1 MDSEKEEPNETRRN
15 VFESNQQEMPTETNE
30 DTQSRQKYT
39 AWDHSS
45 VAICA
50 DCGCLVLVTSIADHN
65 DFHSSMMLHLP
76 TRR

>member
-1 MDSEKEEPNETRRN
+1 MENETKHN
-15 VFESNQQEMPTETNE
+15 VFESKKDEENKEKVEEQTP
-30 DTQSRQKYT
+30 SRQRYS

-65 DFHSSMMLHLP
+65 DFHSSMMLIYP